1 MSQFDHYKFQLV
13 YPNVEHHPVRN
24 LHYKTLQTAFA
35 TFDHLV
41 LKREKGVKHWT
52 HTPMC
57 LNLEYTVQSEM
68 SQAQKAT

>member
-35 TFDHLV
+35 TFDQLQHLLHV
-41 LKREKGVKHWT
+41 AVA
-52 HTPMC
+52 
-57 LNLEYTVQSEM
+57 V
-68 SQAQKAT
+68 